1 MALRPLLPF
10 QSRSLGVVGD
20 PFLTLH
26 RELSRVFDDVFSRR

>member
-10 QSRSLGVVGD
+10 QSRSLGVAGD

-26 RELSRVFDDVFSRR
+26 RELNRVFDDVFRGR